1 MDTIQMLNL
10 ILVVI
15 LILILILAF
24 IAVLLIFKMRKS
36 KEPQNTQIKTETPA
50 QFNNKGRKRNR
61 FNI

>member
-24 IAVLLIFKMRKS
+24 YSGITYI
-36 KEPQNTQIKTETPA
+36 
-50 QFNNKGRKRNR
+50 
-61 FNI
+61 